1 MGKSR
6 SPLRTVGVFVSDFTR
21 SKCSAGTVGSRLRPE
36 RRCDVRRLIRLRRA
50 LNDLSK
56 ALVYRSDAPF
66 HVPSLLLPSR
76 ADWHVDDNVR
86 SARWVRRFCLAYFA
100 WHGQLVRLSRHDI
113 AHDTFGP
120 LIGVEGMLYPL
131 RPAGCP
137 FDEYETAVVFI
148 RDGTSIPEAFE
159 MSRLLGLGGSREKDW
174 EASA

>member
-1 MGKSR
+1 M
-6 SPLRTVGVFVSDFTR
+6 L
-21 SKCSAGTVGSRLRPE
+21 
-36 RRCDVRRLIRLRRA
+36 RLISVRRA

-76 ADWHVDDNVR
+76 ADWNADDNVR
-86 SARWVRRFCLAYFA
+86 WSRVVRRFCMAYFA

-131 RPAGCP
+131 RPARCP
-137 FDEYETAVVFI
+137 FDVYETAIVFI
-148 RDGTSIPEAFE
+148 RDGTSLPEAFE
-159 MSRLLGLGGSREKDW
+159 MARLLAEGGPGSRERDW